1 MCSHDRACS
10 KWVDAQLILVLDAW
24 TYITSNELTY
34 INLLEFS
41 FCAMY
46 RSPRLFWLLALAVCF
61 SMRRK
66 IWKLVVWC
74 GGLGCCKELEVA
86 FVRGKFCLFRGALL
100 NLNRVPKSLV
110 LLCFEAKQPL
120 APFWSGMSW
129 TTELD
134 VWCVYKHCFVWPH
147 VCGKHGKDQGQ
158 HDRQV
163 TDVTDQQFLFLF
175 HWCCICNLNIDS
187 QVDWLEANGYEVAS
201 KQGRGGPDKC
211 LFVLIYACPLIPR
224 YFDGRTGRKK
234 SIISRGLSFVANLI
248 WQGSGWASFQ
258 TLQTDKARQ
267 RINRPPKRLKVFSN
281 CYRL

>member
-1 MCSHDRACS
+1 MIGYDRLWEFRKLPPLWCKDLAQLQRSRDTKKPYASVRWTCGLTHYFQDHTMSIDVYNLNTCSHDRACS
-10 KWVDAQLILVLDAW
+10 KWVDVQLILVLDAW
-24 TYITSNELTY
+24 TYITSSELTY

-74 GGLGCCKELEVA
+74 GSLGCCKELEVA

-110 LLCFEAKQPL
+110 LLCFEATQPL

-134 VWCVYKHCFVWPH
+134 VWCVYKHRFVWPH
-147 VCGKHGKDQGQ
+147 VCGEHGKDQGQ

-211 LFVLIYACPLIPR
+211 LFVLIYACP
-224 YFDGRTGRKK
+224 
-234 SIISRGLSFVANLI
+234 
-248 WQGSGWASFQ
+248 
-258 TLQTDKARQ
+258 
-267 RINRPPKRLKVFSN
+267 
-281 CYRL
+281 